1 MVTKFEGI
9 FAGKKRASY
18 APLACLY
25 DNETGMNCGWF
36 FDEVDAYTVFSGRY
50 SLCWG
55 GQRHGAE
62 LVGPKELVS
71 W

>member
-9 FAGKKRASY
+9 FVDKIEPSHD
-18 APLACLY
+18 PLACLY

-36 FDEVDAYTVFSGRY
+36 FDEVDVYQVFSKIY
-50 SLCWG
+50 TLCWAG
-55 GQRHGAE
+55 LPDWAE